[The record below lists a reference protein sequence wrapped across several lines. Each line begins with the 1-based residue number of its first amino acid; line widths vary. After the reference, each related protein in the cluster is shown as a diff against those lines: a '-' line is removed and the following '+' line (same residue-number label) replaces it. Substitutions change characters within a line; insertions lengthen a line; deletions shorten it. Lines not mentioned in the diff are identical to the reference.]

1 MGRGLILGMASGLV
15 TSVLALSV
23 VSLVLPAPQGTVRPA
38 ASAAVVAKPDAASAS
53 ASNSAATQS
62 TETVK
67 SATLPPMGS
76 DAPGLA
82 PAPVADAAPMTPAAS
97 DAPVKNPPSD
107 GPSVSG
113 SEPAPTVIVGA
124 PQPSVAQQAPA
135 PASAPDAAAAPNLAV
150 IAPGAPSSAAPVAPA
165 VSAVPDAPA
174 AASPPVTTPVVNAA
188 TPPGIGGATA
198 TDPNAPQVVVVP
210 DGNAGSTQPTAPV
223 GDMPHV
229 IVLDSARPSVGF
241 AKSVQGVIV
250 NRLPQI
256 GGPSAAAVD
265 QLPDSNAV
273 QVPPP
278 TKDGALAHNA
288 VSFDNQTGR
297 PEVAVILIDS
307 GALDLNRAELTA
319 AKIPLTLAVDPTV
332 SGAERAAKTYHDS
345 GHEVLIL
352 ATAIPPLAAASDL
365 ETTFQSYFHTIGQA
379 VGVMDVASGGFQGD
393 RMTSQRIAT
402 ILAGEG
408 YGLVTYERGLNA
420 AAQVATSAKLP
431 NVQVYSTVESSDGG
445 GDVLRQTLDRA
456 AFRAAQDGHAAVVA
470 PASSDTLAALEE
482 WQKTNRGQSVVIAP
496 VSAVMTP

>member
-1 MGRGLILGMASGLV
+1 MGRGLILGMAAGLV

-23 VSLVLPAPQGTVRPA
+23 VSLVLPAPRGTVRPA
-38 ASAAVVAKPDAASAS
+38 SSVAAVTKPDAVPAA

-67 SATLPPMGS
+67 SAALPPMGS

-82 PAPVADAAPMTPAAS
+82 PAPVADAAPMTPAAT
-97 DAPVKNPPSD
+97 DAPVENPPSD
-107 GPSVSG
+107 GPSVAG
-113 SEPAPTVIVGA
+113 SEPAPNLVVGA
-124 PQPSVAQQAPA
+124 PQPSVAQQVPV
-135 PASAPDAAAAPNLAV
+135 PASAPDAAAAPSLAV
-150 IAPGAPSSAAPVAPA
+150 VAPEAPSSAVPAAPA
-165 VSAVPDAPA
+165 VSAVPNAPA
-174 AASPPVTTPVVNAA
+174 AASPPATAPVINAA
-188 TPPGIGGATA
+188 TPPGLGGATA
-198 TDPNAPQVVVVP
+198 TDPNAPQVRVP
-210 DGNAGSTQPTAPV
+210 DSNAASTPPAAPE
-223 GDMPHV
+223 GDMPHM
-229 IVLDSARPSVGF
+229 IVLDSSRPSVGF

-256 GGPSAAAVD
+256 GGASAAAVD
-265 QLPDSNAV
+265 PLPDSNAV

-278 TKDGALAHNA
+278 SKDGALAHNA
-288 VSFDNQTGR
+288 VTFDNQTGR

-307 GALDLNRAELTA
+307 GALDLNRAELAA

-332 SGAERAAKTYHDS
+332 SGAERAAKTYHDG

-352 ATAIPPLAAASDL
+352 ATAVPPLATASDL

-402 ILAGEG
+402 ILADAG

-496 VSAVMTP
+496 VSAVMTR